1 VVTAVLA
8 GMILVLLVEAVVQ
21 WYAILSRG
29 RQSVL
34 QETPYVATQWA
45 EGD

>member
-1 VVTAVLA
+1 MVTAVLA
-8 GMILVLLVEAVVQ
+8 AMILVLLVEALAQ
-21 WYAILSRG
+21 WYAILSRDKAP
-29 RQSVL
+29 VL